1 MPRQEWHISD
11 HELVLTADGET
22 SSRRSAQVRA
32 HLEQCWDC
40 RARMAEI
47 EGAIVGFVRAHREAL
62 DPQLP
67 LAAGPRALLR
77 ARLADLALSGRF
89 GFRRWL
95 PRFRSAVSVATLCGL
110 LLLGCLAGGFAI
122 RRSILRTAEANAA
135 KPERDAIPDHN
146 LTPGATR
153 AVSLEEV
160 CSMEHEE
167 VIKDVSAELRQQ
179 VFAEYGIANVHADDY
194 EVDYLIAPGL
204 GGVDDIHNL
213 WPQPYR
219 VPTWNARAKDALE
232 ERLHQL
238 VCARRLDLPTAQ
250 REIAT
255 DWIAAYKK
263 YVPTE
268 NAGFVLAEFGSPETL
283 APRVAAAATLAQ
295 REH

>member
-1 MPRQEWHISD
+1 
-11 HELVLTADGET
+11 
-22 SSRRSAQVRA
+22 
-32 HLEQCWDC
+32 
-40 RARMAEI
+40 
-47 EGAIVGFVRAHREAL
+47 
-62 DPQLP
+62 
-67 LAAGPRALLR
+67 
-77 ARLADLALSGRF
+77 
-89 GFRRWL
+89 
-95 PRFRSAVSVATLCGL
+95 
-110 LLLGCLAGGFAI
+110 
-122 RRSILRTAEANAA
+122 
-135 KPERDAIPDHN
+135 
-146 LTPGATR
+146 
-153 AVSLEEV
+153 
-160 CSMEHEE
+160 
-167 VIKDVSAELRQQ
+167 
-179 VFAEYGIANVHADDY
+179 
-194 EVDYLIAPGL
+194 L

-268 NAGFVLAEFGSPETL
+268 NAGFVPAEFGSPETL